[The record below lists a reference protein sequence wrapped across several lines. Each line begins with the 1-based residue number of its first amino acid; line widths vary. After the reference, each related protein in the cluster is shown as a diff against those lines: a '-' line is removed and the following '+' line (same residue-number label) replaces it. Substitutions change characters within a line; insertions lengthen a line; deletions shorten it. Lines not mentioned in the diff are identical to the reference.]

1 VIASVLSPLGIL
13 VLEREQLKFSDLWGT
28 NGILYSWAQDAG
40 GFAAVGLFIYVIVLL
55 TAPAAVGEDTNRR
68 SRLLP
73 VILLLAAIAG
83 LLYLTAAGLYVTAR
97 INAPPEPPTPPPAN
111 PYERKP
117 PKPPTQLDIWT
128 GHAMA
133 VAGVVSLIGFGL
145 PFSRD
150 VLRLRYRRIWA
161 LAKLSLKEAVRRKV
175 LWVFLT
181 FLLIFLF
188 PPKWFFPIKLEDEVR
203 TNVSV
208 IYWAMT
214 PLLLLTVGLL
224 SSFSIP
230 NDIKTQT
237 IHTIVTKPVE
247 RFEIVLGRVLGYSIL
262 SFAVLATLSVLSLV
276 LIWTSNPSAD
286 AASESLKARVPVYG
300 RLSFYNV
307 RSKKADVKGQSV
319 GREWEYRSYIAGGAN
334 TAERAVWSY
343 FDDALPAELKNKPFV
358 PCEFAFDIFRTT
370 KGEENKGVYVTLTF
384 VAHKWGD
391 PAQPDPAL
399 KQQYDDAVR
408 DINLNAQPD
417 DPNAAEAWKK
427 IDAAA
432 EKFGFYEYRSKEIAD
447 YHTFDIKVPGG
458 IFRAALEGQP
468 PEINIPG
475 LPPAKMPRLAVLV
488 KCESRTQFLGVAKND
503 LYLLAS
509 DGSFAWN
516 FLKGSI
522 GLWLR
527 LVLVIAIA
535 VACSTYLS
543 GVISFLVTIFL
554 FIAGQSQVQ
563 EFVQE
568 LAEGRSPGGGPAESL
583 VRLAENK
590 NLTIPLDQTATAVVA
605 DYFDVMYRWV
615 FRRLLNV
622 LPDVDLF
629 NWSNYVAEGFNID
642 GTDMIMSSL
651 ILLGYLLPWGIIG
664 YYLMK
669 SREIAN

>member
-1 VIASVLSPLGIL
+1 
-13 VLEREQLKFSDLWGT
+13 
-28 NGILYSWAQDAG
+28 
-40 GFAAVGLFIYVIVLL
+40 
-55 TAPAAVGEDTNRR
+55 
-68 SRLLP
+68 
-73 VILLLAAIAG
+73 
-83 LLYLTAAGLYVTAR
+83 
-97 INAPPEPPTPPPAN
+97 
-111 PYERKP
+111 
-117 PKPPTQLDIWT
+117 
-128 GHAMA
+128 
-133 VAGVVSLIGFGL
+133 
-145 PFSRD
+145 
-150 VLRLRYRRIWA
+150 
-161 LAKLSLKEAVRRKV
+161 
-175 LWVFLT
+175 
-181 FLLIFLF
+181 
-188 PPKWFFPIKLEDEVR
+188 
-203 TNVSV
+203 
-208 IYWAMT
+208 
-214 PLLLLTVGLL
+214 
-224 SSFSIP
+224 
-230 NDIKTQT
+230 
-237 IHTIVTKPVE
+237 
-247 RFEIVLGRVLGYSIL
+247 
-262 SFAVLATLSVLSLV
+262 
-276 LIWTSNPSAD
+276 
-286 AASESLKARVPVYG
+286 
-300 RLSFYNV
+300 
-307 RSKKADVKGQSV
+307 
-319 GREWEYRSYIAGGAN
+319 
-334 TAERAVWSY
+334 
-343 FDDALPAELKNKPFV
+343 
-358 PCEFAFDIFRTT
+358 
-370 KGEENKGVYVTLTF
+370 VTLTF

-417 DPNAAEAWKK
+417 DPNATEAWKK

-458 IFRAALEGQP
+458 IFRAALEGQV
-468 PEINIPG
+468 PEVNTAG
-475 LPPAKMPRLAVLV
+475 QTFMMPRLAVLV

-554 FIAGQSQVQ
+554 FIAGQAQVQ

-605 DYFDVMYRWV
+605 DYFDVVYRWV

-651 ILLGYLLPWGIIG
+651 VLVGYLLPWGILG